1 MLTKIRALNLQ
12 HHLESAYAV
21 ILLLGLTQGPILSI
35 VWRSQQANAGL
46 SPDVSAYGMFMFLQ
60 IPAVVILFSQHQKI
74 TKKYFPLAAL
84 ASYLLWMF
92 ASTLWSTLRS
102 QTFIATSSLIMTAL
116 VGVYFASRYTIR
128 EQVLRL
134 AIAMQIGLALS
145 WFAVE
150 RKWVGVETSREQWK
164 PNCTPATG
172 ETSDMCKIRFVGNWI
187 GIYFNKNSLAPV
199 ATVGMLSVLAL
210 IWWVVRDRL
219 GTWWIVHTALLV
231 DLFLLNYLVLIR
243 TDSATTL
250 VAALIAVGVWMAWSL
265 LRRVISSK
273 NNFST
278 AVVQA
283 IFYLFAAALALG
295 VWLVARFESS
305 FASVL
310 GKSPGFDG
318 RTNYWSVSW
327 DAFTERPI
335 FGWGWLSAWF
345 TPSFRAG
352 LPQSLIDDFFS
363 HNAYLE
369 VLMGGGV
376 IGGVLLLTFLL
387 WAGERSTKTF
397 IEIDGGQ
404 WLVSIAVFVLVAS
417 AQESFLSGNH
427 FLFALL
433 ISGLTSGLIG
443 KETTRPTSS

>member
-12 HHLESAYAV
+12 RHLESVYAV

-46 SPDVSAYGMFMFLQ
+46 SPDVSAYSMFMFLQ
-60 IPAVVILFSQHQKI
+60 IPAVVILFLQHQKI
-74 TKKYFPLAAL
+74 TKKYLPLAAL
-84 ASYLLWMF
+84 AGYLLWMF
-92 ASTLWSTLRS
+92 ASTFWSTLRS

-116 VGVYFASRYTIR
+116 VGIYFANRFTIR
-128 EQVLRL
+128 EQVLRI
-134 AIAMQIGLALS
+134 AIAMQIGVALS

-150 RKWVGVETSREQWK
+150 RKWSGVETSREQWK

-199 ATVGMLSVLAL
+199 ATVGMLSLLAL
-210 IWWVVRDRL
+210 IWWAVRDRPNS
-219 GTWWIVHTALLV
+219 WWKARVVILA
-231 DLFLLNYLVLIR
+231 DLFLVNYLVLKR
-243 TDSATTL
+243 TGSATTL
-250 VAALIAVGVWMAWSL
+250 IAALIAVGVWLGWSL
-265 LRRVISSK
+265 LRKLIAGKER
-273 NNFST
+273 FSGT
-278 AVVQA
+278 VLQA
-283 IFYLFAAALALG
+283 IFYFFAACLAFG

-305 FASVL
+305 FATLL

-327 DAFTERPI
+327 KAFVDRPVV
-335 FGWGWLSAWF
+335 GWGWLSAWF
-345 TPSFRAG
+345 TPSFRAN
-352 LPQSLIDDFFS
+352 LPASLSGDFFS

-369 VLMGGGV
+369 ILLGGGV
-376 IGGVLLLTFLL
+376 IAGILFLLFLL
-387 WAGERSTKTF
+387 WAGERSTRVF
-397 IEIDGGQ
+397 LELDGGQ
-404 WLVSIAVFVLVAS
+404 WLVSIVVFVLVAA

-433 ISGLTSGLIG
+433 ICGMTSGIIG
-443 KETTRPTSS
+443 KETTKPTSS